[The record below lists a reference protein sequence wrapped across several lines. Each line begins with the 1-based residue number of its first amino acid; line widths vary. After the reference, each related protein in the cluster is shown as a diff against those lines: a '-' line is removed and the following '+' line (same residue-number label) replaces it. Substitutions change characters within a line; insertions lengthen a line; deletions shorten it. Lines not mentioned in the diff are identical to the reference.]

1 MPGHFPKLTYLNFD
15 QSTAKNSCAH
25 LISLLSVQSKQNNNN
40 NQFNPTTII
49 ITTIENIF
57 TV

>member
-25 LISLLSVQSKQNNNN
+25 LISLRSVQSKQKNNNN
-40 NQFNPTTII
+40 HFNPTTTI
-49 ITTIENIF
+49 ITTIENVY